1 MVKKKKSDHVEQLK
15 RAQAELANL
24 QKRTERERG
33 EFARFANQEL
43 IIDLLPVLDNFDR
56 ALAHV
61 PEADKNSNWLTGITY
76 IQKQLL
82 EVLQR
87 QGVAIKAVKLGEP
100 FDPTYQN
107 AIEHR
112 PSDEPENTIIQI
124 INQAYTMNDTVIR
137 PATVIVSAGGPDRDS
152 EQ

>member
-24 QKRTERERG
+24 QKRTEREKG

-56 ALAHV
+56 ALQHV
-61 PEADKNSNWLTGITY
+61 PEADQNSNWLTGVTY

-82 EVLQR
+82 EVLNR
-87 QGVAIKAVKLGEP
+87 QGVSVKEVKVGEM
-100 FDPTYQN
+100 FDAGSQH

-112 PSDEPENTIIQI
+112 QSDQPENTVIQV
-124 INQAYTMNDTVIR
+124 INQAYVMNDTVIR
-137 PATVIVSAGGPDRDS
+137 PAAVIVSAGKDAK
-152 EQ
+152 